1 MNLSVSE
8 GLLYGGIAAMA
19 TAVVIVAAGIVI
31 FTLTGIKLKKKA
43 GGRIRQAFGE
53 PKAVKRQHI

>member
-31 FTLTGIKLKKKA
+31 FTLTGIKLKKSWRKNTA
-43 GGRIRQAFGE
+43 GLR
-53 PKAVKRQHI
+53 

>member
-31 FTLTGIKLKKKA
+31 FTLTGIKLKKKLEEEY
-43 GGRIRQAFGE
+43 GRPSVSQ
-53 PKAVKRQHI
+53 KR